1 MLNLKIARMMRNKT
15 QEQFSKEMEVAKNTV
30 SAWERG
36 AINMSIENLNK
47 ASDILN
53 VSTDFILGKETAKE
67 FINLD

>member
-1 MLNLKIARMMRNKT
+1 MRNKT